1 MSRNYSGSKCPSC
14 KSSSFEVEEET
25 PTASNF
31 KLLFIRCSTCKTVVG
46 VTESNN
52 VGYLIRKLAEAL
64 NVEID

>member
-1 MSRNYSGSKCPSC
+1 
-14 KSSSFEVEEET
+14 
-25 PTASNF
+25 
-31 KLLFIRCSTCKTVVG
+31 LFIRCSTCKTVVG